1 MFICIIRGIV
11 LAINIVYHDT
21 LYTLD
26 LKVSIALNSYCAN
39 GSVETAPD
47 WSKITLVIEGFKYG
61 LSLSTF
67 AQNINN
73 VPTVKSENFQKMFC
87 LNTNRALNRW
97 VGPNTR

>member
-67 AQNINN
+67 VQNIYK
-73 VPTVKSENFQKMFC
+73 VH
-87 LNTNRALNRW
+87 RW
-97 VGPNTR
+97 VILDNGDGIDSGINHR